1 MKKSLKLIALAFLT
15 APLVFSIDAFAAATY
30 DVLTVEASQASGVV
44 SFSGTTETGV
54 LAVSCS
60 LNSKDGEELDFTSTA
75 VSDDKFSGSFE
86 IQEGDYDV
94 KCANYDGGRIV
105 VASVGEEE
113 VDSKE
118 NSPETGAFTAES
130 TASAVKVAS
139 FSGLALLALGIV
151 LLILR
156 KRRA

>member
-15 APLVFSIDAFAAATY
+15 APLVFSADAFAAATY

-86 IQEGDYDV
+86 IEEGDYDV

-105 VASVGEEE
+105 VASVGEE

-151 LLILR
+151 LFVLR